1 MRHPKNALFLIFYH
15 EVRRNK
21 GLAGLLIT
29 GALVAVLAI
38 FLVYSREE
46 IRLVSRGVDPR
57 HLARQWAINV
67 SFIETTIFVLLSPFL
82 GLMSQAAIGRG
93 RSRDLFLLAPRA
105 SLFYVMRWF
114 FSLSLVIVLLGISS
128 CLYLYFVK
136 MGLPVADVAASRLT
150 LLSMTSALT
159 ALGFCAGILLREV
172 SVSLVLS
179 YLLVSLLVGQV
190 LLAGP
195 FLDQLAD
202 PGRMIYLL
210 MVTNG
215 YAGMASS
222 FDLDIMRR
230 GWLYDVSP
238 VGMYRFDYPA
248 WYAVAIFHAA
258 MAAVFIMAGLRGHKR
273 VLT

>member
-1 MRHPKNALFLIFYH
+1 MRHPRNPLFLIFCH

-29 GALVAVLAI
+29 GALFSVLAI
-38 FLVYSREE
+38 FLVCSREE
-46 IRLVSRGVDPR
+46 LRLVSQGVNPR
-57 HLARQWAINV
+57 HLARQWAIDI

-82 GLMSQAAIGRG
+82 GFMSQTAIWRG
-93 RSRDLFLLAPRA
+93 RSGDLFLLAPRA
-105 SLFYVMRWF
+105 ALFYIIRWF
-114 FSLSLVIVLLGISS
+114 FSMFLAVVLLGISS

-136 MGLPVADVAASRLT
+136 MGFPIADVAASRMT
-150 LLSMTSALT
+150 LLSIISALT

-172 SVSLVLS
+172 SVSLIYS
-179 YLLVSLLVGQV
+179 YLMVSLLMGQV

-195 FLDQLAD
+195 FLDRFAD
-202 PGRMIYLL
+202 PGRIIFML
-210 MVTNG
+210 MMTNG

-238 VGMYRFDYPA
+238 VGMYRFDYPS
-248 WYAVAIFHAA
+248 WYIVAIFHAV
-258 MAAVFIMAGLRGHKR
+258 MAVVFIAIGLRGHKR